1 MDAPLRGA
9 SVTRPN
15 RLEVV
20 FSRHPRVAL
29 QQAGRV
35 YDVDVEAGA
44 FYVIG
49 EEPTTLL
56 NVPEHSDTL
65 EMYPDMELIRALG
78 ADKAGLNPTLGRFS
92 GPQQFRTDGVMLGLA
107 HVLRQ
112 MCLKLRS
119 STPIEVSSLEYMI
132 AAYMAGLQPGAG
144 GGRLSTKSLR
154 RVTDYVEDTLEQSL
168 TLDQLASEACLSPF
182 HFARA
187 FRRSTGLPPRRFVLA
202 RKMDRA
208 KNRLLTTNVSVADIA
223 ASVGFENLHHFRRQF
238 RAQFGVQPGDLRR
251 VASAPSGA

>member
-1 MDAPLRGA
+1 MTDQSEAIALYAGEKRHRLDLPRLKVTYAWMPPFEGA

-154 RVTDYVEDTLEQSL
+154 R
-168 TLDQLASEACLSPF
+168 ASPTMWKTPWSS
-182 HFARA
+182 R
-187 FRRSTGLPPRRFVLA
+187 
-202 RKMDRA
+202 
-208 KNRLLTTNVSVADIA
+208 
-223 ASVGFENLHHFRRQF
+223 
-238 RAQFGVQPGDLRR
+238 
-251 VASAPSGA
+251 